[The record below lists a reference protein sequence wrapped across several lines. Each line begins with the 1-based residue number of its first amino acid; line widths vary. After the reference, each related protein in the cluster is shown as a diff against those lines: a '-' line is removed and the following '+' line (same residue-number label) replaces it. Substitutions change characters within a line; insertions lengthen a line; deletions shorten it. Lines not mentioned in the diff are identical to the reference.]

1 MLLDG
6 HWTSESQG
14 EGHVVFNAEGI
25 HCGNCARS
33 IRRSLSELAGVHRVE
48 VNVVNNRVSVDW
60 DTSKLALGK
69 ILGQVSALGFK
80 PVPLVG
86 EAAARSQQAE
96 RRLALKR
103 IGLAALGSMQLMM
116 YTVALYAGALQ
127 GIDEGIAEYLR
138 WTCLVITT
146 PVLFYSGAPI
156 LRGALA
162 DLRRR
167 VLGMDVTVSLALLL
181 AFFAST
187 WNTVRNAGEVYFD
200 SVAMFILLLLVG
212 RFVEMRGRHQAAR
225 VTDAL
230 AKALPATAQRI
241 RTDNEVVERVPLAEL
256 RVGDLLRVNTGQVI
270 PVDGTL
276 TSDGALIDESLLSG
290 ESLPQRRVQHDAIPG
305 GAVNAGHALKLR
317 VSRLPGDSTLHEL
330 VRLLERAQSERPR
343 LGLAA
348 ERMASWFVIRIL
360 VLTAIV
366 GVSWQ
371 FFDPTRAFPAML
383 AVLVATCPCALSLAT
398 PAAIAAASAR
408 LAKLGVLVM
417 RADAVEGL
425 ATVDTVMLDKTGT
438 LTHGTPVLT
447 DLVNLGE
454 LTDDEVLRITA
465 SIEALSEHPVAHA
478 IVTAYSGPLDTVEGF
493 EAITGRGVRASIAG
507 TVYTL
512 GNHRLAEE
520 TGMCSPELEAI
531 LERLENE
538 AKTAIVLMNAAPIAV
553 LAVADTLRPN
563 SRQAVDDLKALGV
576 TTIMLTGDN
585 QRTAT
590 AIALQ
595 AGIDD
600 ARGDLLPDDK
610 LRIITE
616 LVATAG
622 PVGMVGDGVNDAP
635 ALAKANLGI
644 AMGAAGTD
652 TAIETAD
659 IALMDDDP
667 RKIAETIRISAHTAH
682 VLWQNISIALGVKVI
697 FLVLT
702 LAGTASLWIAVL
714 ADMGASLV
722 VIANGLRL
730 LRRPAHGTR
739 ANARRDTPT
748 TVTGR

>member
-48 VNVVNNRVSVDW
+48 VNVINNRVSVDW

-127 GIDEGIAEYLR
+127 GIDERIAEYLR

-200 SVAMFILLLLVG
+200 SVAMFILLLLIG

-438 LTHGTPVLT
+438 LTVGSPHITRIDTSGALDATEARRIAAALEAGSQHPLALAFREHQDAAWRCDDAREIAGQGIEGT
-447 DLVNLGE
+447 VNGQRWRIGQPGIT
-454 LTDDEVLRITA
+454 LTDDRGRSASFEVADPLREDADAATA
-465 SIEALSEHPVAHA
+465 ALSALGLRLVLL
-478 IVTAYSGPLDTVEGF
+478 SGDRH
-493 EAITGRGVRASIAG
+493 EAVQR
-507 TVYTL
+507 
-512 GNHRLAEE
+512 
-520 TGMCSPELEAI
+520 
-531 LERLENE
+531 
-538 AKTAIVLMNAAPIAV
+538 
-553 LAVADTLRPN
+553 VADTLGIASAHAGLRPADKWQ
-563 SRQAVDDLKALGV
+563 RLREAQAAGRRVLMLGDGINDGPV
-576 TTIMLTGDN
+576 LAAADVSMAMG
-585 QRTAT
+585 RGSS
-590 AIALQ
+590 IAH
-595 AGIDD
+595 A
-600 ARGDLLPDDK
+600 AGDLLL
-610 LRIITE
+610 LRESLQSLPEAIG
-616 LVATAG
+616 VARRALQIVQQNLRWALIYNLAAV
-622 PVGMVGDGVNDAP
+622 PVA
-635 ALAKANLGI
+635 
-644 AMGAAGTD
+644 
-652 TAIETAD
+652 
-659 IALMDDDP
+659 
-667 RKIAETIRISAHTAH
+667 
-682 VLWQNISIALGVKVI
+682 ALGFMPPWVAAI
-697 FLVLT
+697 
-702 LAGTASLWIAVL
+702 GMSASSL
-714 ADMGASLV
+714 LV
-722 VIANGLRL
+722 VM
-730 LRRPAHGTR
+730 
-739 ANARRDTPT
+739 NARRAGTSPT
-748 TVTGR
+748 AGVAP

>member
-1 MLLDG
+1 MD
-6 HWTSESQG
+6 
-14 EGHVVFNAEGI
+14 
-25 HCGNCARS
+25 
-33 IRRSLSELAGVHRVE
+33 
-48 VNVVNNRVSVDW
+48 
-60 DTSKLALGK
+60 
-69 ILGQVSALGFK
+69 
-80 PVPLVG
+80 
-86 EAAARSQQAE
+86 
-96 RRLALKR
+96 
-103 IGLAALGSMQLMM
+103 AALVEDPEHHVDRQQHAEDQQGL
-116 YTVALYAGALQ
+116 VLQ
-127 GIDEGIAEYLR
+127 GPLE
-138 WTCLVITT
+138 
-146 PVLFYSGAPI
+146 I
-156 LRGALA
+156 LAR
-162 DLRRR
+162 
-167 VLGMDVTVSLALLL
+167 
-181 AFFAST
+181 ASHHHL
-187 WNTVRNAGEVYFD
+187 D
-200 SVAMFILLLLVG
+200 VG
-212 RFVEMRGRHQAAR
+212 RQHQ
-225 VTDAL
+225 L
-230 AKALPATAQRI
+230 AHR
-241 RTDNEVVERVPLAEL
+241 
-256 RVGDLLRVNTGQVI
+256 
-270 PVDGTL
+270 PVDRG
-276 TSDGALIDESLLSG
+276 EPLLQG
-290 ESLPQRRVQHDAIPG
+290 NVRREAEANPLG
-305 GAVNAGHALKLR
+305 R
-317 VSRLPGDSTLHEL
+317 EL
-330 VRLLERAQSERPR
+330 V
-343 LGLAA
+343 
-348 ERMASWFVIRIL
+348 
-360 VLTAIV
+360 
-366 GVSWQ
+366 
-371 FFDPTRAFPAML
+371 
-383 AVLVATCPCALSLAT
+383 
-398 PAAIAAASAR
+398 
-408 LAKLGVLVM
+408 
-417 RADAVEGL
+417 
-425 ATVDTVMLDKTGT
+425 
-438 LTHGTPVLT
+438 
-447 DLVNLGE
+447 
-454 LTDDEVLRITA
+454 
-465 SIEALSEHPVAHA
+465 PVAHA
-478 IVTAYSGPLDTVEGF
+478 IVTAYHGPLDTVEGF